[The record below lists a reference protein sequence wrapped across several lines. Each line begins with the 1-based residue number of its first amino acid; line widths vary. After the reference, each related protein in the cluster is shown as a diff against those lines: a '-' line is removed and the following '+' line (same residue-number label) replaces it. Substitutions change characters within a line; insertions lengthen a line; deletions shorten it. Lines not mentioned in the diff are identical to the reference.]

1 MWFWI
6 RHLLLAAL
14 LLLLA
19 ALVMLK
25 PEWLVIQPKNLA
37 EKGNEAVQG
46 FTSFY
51 STIRDS
57 MNSQSEG
64 SEDFVIELHDDHS
77 QLISL
82 LKGRA
87 ERVEALPENWQGRR
101 TDRRFRVGDTLKTN
115 LTMEGRKEGVELYWV
130 LGRDYKVKHYF
141 QTDFSYLSAIREAA
155 SALSSDFEDP
165 VQAYFCHKSRAVV
178 LTDKAV
184 PYLQQSCIN
193 IQGPKRRV
201 AVFN

>member
-6 RHLLLAAL
+6 RHLLLAAFL
-14 LLLLA
+14 LALA

-57 MNSQSEG
+57 MSSQSEG

-77 QLISL
+77 QLVSL
-82 LKGRA
+82 LKDRA
-87 ERVEALPENWQGRR
+87 ERVESLPENWQGRR
-101 TDRRFRVGDTLKTN
+101 TDRRFRVGDTLKTI

-130 LGRDYKVKHYF
+130 LSRDYKVKHYF

-155 SALSSDFEDP
+155 TALASDFEDP
-165 VQAYFCHKSRAVV
+165 VQAYFCNQSRAVV
-178 LTDKAV
+178 LTDKTV

-193 IQGPKRRV
+193 IQAPKRRLPL
-201 AVFN
+201 FG